1 VIRGTGTVAAAAL
14 LMLGIGQVMVLCAQ
28 EPESQ
33 DDGPPAEHSD
43 EAVRERGKPF
53 WESLPFDLRGFWEV
67 RGGVRTGEDKH
78 QSEDATL
85 AETRLQLEVSEWPEW
100 GQFRLKTDFLYDA
113 VLEEATLDLREA
125 SVLVTPFTFADFKI
139 GRQVL
144 TWGTGDYIFI
154 NDLFPKDWESFLI
167 GRDDEYLK
175 APSDAV
181 KASFYTHVFNLDL
194 VYMPRFNP
202 DRFIDGERLSYFNPQ
217 LGRRAGEDARIR
229 TRGRDEWFDDSET
242 AMRLYNS
249 IGGYEVALYA
259 YDGFWK
265 SPVGFDPE
273 RGKAAFPRLTG
284 FGASARGRLWKGIGN
299 VELGYYDSHDD
310 RSGNDPFVP
319 NSQLRFL
326 AAYEQEVA
334 KDFTVGGQYYL
345 EHMLDYGAYLRGLPA
360 GSAGTDEDRHV
371 VTVRLTKLAMY
382 QNLKLSLFTLYSPSD
397 RDAYLRPNVR
407 YRINDRWSI
416 EGGANVFLGKEQHT
430 FFGQFQD
437 NTNVYFGAR
446 CSF

>member
-1 VIRGTGTVAAAAL
+1 VISQTGTVAAAAL
-14 LMLGIGQVMVLCAQ
+14 LLLGIGQVRVLRAQ

-33 DDGPPAEHSD
+33 DNRRPAEHSD
-43 EAVRERGKPF
+43 EAVREQGKPF
-53 WESLPFDLRGFWEV
+53 WESLPFDLRGFWEL

-85 AETRLQLEVSEWPEW
+85 AETRLQLEVSEWLDR

-113 VLEEATLDLREA
+113 VLEEATVDVREA
-125 SVLVTPFTFADFKI
+125 SVLVTPFAFVDLKI

-154 NDLFPKDWESFLI
+154 NDLFPKDWEAFLI

-181 KASFYTHVFNLDL
+181 KASFYTSLFNLDV
-194 VYMPRFNP
+194 VYTPLFNA
-202 DRFIDGERLSYFNPQ
+202 DRFIDGERISYFNPQ
-217 LGRRAGEDARIR
+217 LGRLAGEDARIR
-229 TRGRDEWFDDSET
+229 TRRRDEWFDDSET
-242 AMRLYNS
+242 ALRLYRS
-249 IGGYEVALYA
+249 ISGYDVALYA

-265 SPVGFDPE
+265 SPVGFDPGW
-273 RGKAAFPRLTG
+273 GKATFPRLSA
-284 FGASARGRLWKGIGN
+284 FGASARGRWWKGVGTI
-299 VELGYYDSHDD
+299 EFGYYDSRDD

-326 AAYEQEVA
+326 IGYEQEVA

-345 EHMLDYGAYLRGLPA
+345 EHMSDYSAYLRGLPA
-360 GSAGTDEDRHV
+360 GSDGTDEDRHIL
-371 VTVRLTKLAMY
+371 TVGLTKLAMY
-382 QNLKLSLFTLYSPSD
+382 QNLKLSLFTFYSPSD
-397 RDAYLRPNVR
+397 RDAYLRPNVH

-416 EGGANVFLGKEQHT
+416 KGGANVFLGEEQQT